1 MLHRNKLAISF
12 ASIMRTAVVL
22 AVTVLSTSAF
32 ARDSGLGEK
41 ALQLAAS
48 AGEGVKAVREA
59 FTNSA
64 TPVQAQGQ
72 IEVAFSPN
80 LGAEELVIRVTDSAK
95 KDLRVM
101 AYAFTSSKI
110 TSALIRAAKRGVNV
124 YLLADEK
131 QNLGAGAGPKGR
143 AALSALSLAGVH
155 VRVVDAYPIFHDK
168 VQISDGRVL
177 QTGSFNYS
185 DAAAKRNSE
194 NVIVHWDNPELAS
207 AYAEHFARNWK
218 LSKAFNPSF

>member
-1 MLHRNKLAISF
+1 
-12 ASIMRTAVVL
+12 MRTAVVL
-22 AVTVLSTSAF
+22 AVTVLGTSAF

-143 AALSALSLAGVH
+143 AALSVLSLAGVH

>member
-1 MLHRNKLAISF
+1 
-12 ASIMRTAVVL
+12 MRTAVVL
-22 AVTVLSTSAF
+22 AVMALCTSAL
-32 ARDSGLGEK
+32 ARESGIGEK

-59 FTNSA
+59 FTSSA
-64 TPVQAQGQ
+64 TPVQAKGQ

-131 QNLGAGAGPKGR
+131 QNLGDGAGTKGR
-143 AALSALSLAGVH
+143 AALSALSLAGVQ
-155 VRVVDAYPIFHDK
+155 VRVVGAYPIFHDK
-168 VQISDGRVL
+168 VQISDGRVV

-194 NVIVHWDNPELAS
+194 NVIVHWDNPDLAS

>member
-1 MLHRNKLAISF
+1 
-12 ASIMRTAVVL
+12 MRTAVVL
-22 AVTVLSTSAF
+22 AVTVLGTSAF

-143 AALSALSLAGVH
+143 AALSALSLAVVH

>member
-1 MLHRNKLAISF
+1 
-12 ASIMRTAVVL
+12 MRTAVVL
-22 AVTVLSTSAF
+22 AVTVLGTSAF

-48 AGEGVKAVREA
+48 AWEGVKAVREA

-131 QNLGAGAGPKGR
+131 QNLGAGAGPNRLLK
-143 AALSALSLAGVH
+143 
-155 VRVVDAYPIFHDK
+155 
-168 VQISDGRVL
+168 
-177 QTGSFNYS
+177 YS
-185 DAAAKRNSE
+185 
-194 NVIVHWDNPELAS
+194 P
-207 AYAEHFARNWK
+207 
-218 LSKAFNPSF
+218 PSFPG

>member
-1 MLHRNKLAISF
+1 MLG
-12 ASIMRTAVVL
+12 
-22 AVTVLSTSAF
+22 TSAF

-131 QNLGAGAGPKGR
+131 QNLGVGAGPKGR
-143 AALSALSLAGVH
+143 AALSALSLTGVH

>member
-1 MLHRNKLAISF
+1 
-12 ASIMRTAVVL
+12 MRTAVVL
-22 AVTVLSTSAF
+22 AVTVLGTSAF

-110 TSALIRAAKRGVNV
+110 TSALIRAAKEALHESVLA
-124 YLLADEK
+124 LLWRCPS
-131 QNLGAGAGPKGR
+131 QISVCFRYLGAPSGR
-143 AALSALSLAGVH
+143 CARATARFWRPYAPCTRSCPMHCSSLCLAIHRLPNANNVTICAVFFLSP
-155 VRVVDAYPIFHDK
+155 R
-168 VQISDGRVL
+168 
-177 QTGSFNYS
+177 
-185 DAAAKRNSE
+185 
-194 NVIVHWDNPELAS
+194 
-207 AYAEHFARNWK
+207 
-218 LSKAFNPSF
+218 

>member
-1 MLHRNKLAISF
+1 MVFAAVAVSTTTLARES
-12 ASIMRTAVVL
+12 SI
-22 AVTVLSTSAF
+22 
-32 ARDSGLGEK
+32 GEK
-41 ALQLAAS
+41 ALQLAAT

-59 FTNSA
+59 FNISA
-64 TPVQAQGQ
+64 IPVQAHGQ

-80 LGAEELVIRVTDSAK
+80 FGAEELVIRVADSAK
-95 KDLRVM
+95 KDLRIM
-101 AYAFTSSKI
+101 AYAFTSSKM

-131 QNLGAGAGPKGR
+131 QNLGEGAGPKGR

-155 VRVVDAYPIFHDK
+155 VRVVGAYAIFHDK
-168 VQISDGRVL
+168 VQIADGRSVM
-177 QTGSFNYS
+177 TGSFNFS

-207 AYAEHFARNWK
+207 AYADHFSRNWK
-218 LSKAFNPSF
+218 LSKAFDPSF

>member
-1 MLHRNKLAISF
+1 
-12 ASIMRTAVVL
+12 MRTAVVL
-22 AVTVLSTSAF
+22 AVTVLGTSAF

-110 TSALIRAAKRGVNV
+110 TSALIRAAK
-124 YLLADEK
+124 
-131 QNLGAGAGPKGR
+131 
-143 AALSALSLAGVH
+143 
-155 VRVVDAYPIFHDK
+155 
-168 VQISDGRVL
+168 
-177 QTGSFNYS
+177 
-185 DAAAKRNSE
+185 
-194 NVIVHWDNPELAS
+194 
-207 AYAEHFARNWK
+207 
-218 LSKAFNPSF
+218 